1 MMTTSEETNGI
12 PQPGSIVRY
21 AAWNGVV
28 LDVFKSATSD
38 KHILQIVFA
47 KNIYK
52 QQPAELHVYED
63 LRSGLLLPSNREAL
77 MEELKRLNENALAEV
92 DKLLAKIATPV
103 ENPAPATRE

>member
-1 MMTTSEETNGI
+1 MTMSEETNVI
-12 PQPGSIVRY
+12 PQPGSVIRY

-28 LDVFKSATSD
+28 LDVFKSDTSD
-38 KHILQIVFA
+38 KHILQIMFA

-77 MEELKRLNENALAEV
+77 MEELKRLSENAQAEV
-92 DKLLAKIATPV
+92 DKLLEKIAAPV
-103 ENPAPATRE
+103 EISAIPTRE

>member
-1 MMTTSEETNGI
+1 MSNETTEI
-12 PQPGSIVRY
+12 PQAGSVIRFGP
-21 AAWNGVV
+21 WNGVV
-28 LDVFKSATSD
+28 LDVFKSDTSD
-38 KHILQIVFA
+38 KHILQIMFA

-63 LRSGLLLPSNREAL
+63 LRGGLLLPSNRETL

-103 ENPAPATRE
+103 EIPAPAPHK

>member
-1 MMTTSEETNGI
+1 MRSEELKEI
-12 PQPGSIVRY
+12 PQPGTIIRY

-28 LDVFKSATSD
+28 LDVFKSETSD
-38 KHILQIVFA
+38 KHILQIMFA

-52 QQPAELHVYED
+52 QQPAELHIYED

-77 MEELKRLNENALAEV
+77 MEELKRLSENAQADV

-103 ENPAPATRE
+103 EIPALDIRE